1 MQLYNPE
8 TYFSRLGFEYLN
20 NLRKQVWMNV
30 VNIIIVGV
38 STF

>member
-20 NLRKQVWMNV
+20 NLRKQTRLIV
-30 VNIIIVGV
+30 VNIIVGV